1 MTLVCSQCQYRSKQI
16 KLAECP
22 KCGEELEAENNFQ
35 PVQRPLKVHRY
46 MEPRKQK
53 KRQRRQ
59 PYLDL
64 L

>member
-1 MTLVCSQCQYRSKQI
+1 MTLVCPQCQYRSKQM

-35 PVQRPLKVHRY
+35 PVQRTLKVHRY
-46 MEPRKQK
+46 TEPRKPK

-59 PYLDL
+59 ADLDL
-64 L
+64 F